1 MFDLALMKASVMG
14 FSGDAIKFIRHQTV
28 LADMTYLSRRAVTS
42 LLVRMRSVTKT
53 REQFLVSYR

>member
-1 MFDLALMKASVMG
+1 MQPGEIVMG

-42 LLVRMRSVTKT
+42 LLVRMLSVTKT